1 MGSERRASLR
11 PNREDGPSGLPSL
24 LGGPAMDALDE
35 HLAPTRID
43 LRDARPRLRGR
54 VEQAVTSPGET
65 PPRRRVL
72 GPTRGWHMAA
82 GMLEARPT
90 PTGDVPSQASSRPAP
105 RRHRGRHGI
114 VAQGTPAEVG

>member
-11 PNREDGPSGLPSL
+11 PNREDGPSGPPSL
-24 LGGPAMDALDE
+24 LGGPEMDAIDE

-54 VEQAVTSPGET
+54 VGYAVQRPGET
-65 PPRRRVL
+65 PPRRGVL

-82 GMLEARPT
+82 GMREAGPT
-90 PTGDVPSQASSRPAP
+90 PTGDVPPHASA
-105 RRHRGRHGI
+105 
-114 VAQGTPAEVG
+114 